1 MSAWRQVARDRELV
15 DRAREVLALL
25 GLEARQALRVEQLSH
40 GEQRALEVGLA
51 LASRPRLV
59 LLDEPMAGM
68 GPDESPRIEKLIQ
81 RVREQTTVLLIEH
94 DVDAVFR
101 LADRVSVL
109 VSGQIIA
116 SGAPAEVR
124 RDARVIDAYLGAD

>member
-1 MSAWRQVARDRELV
+1 
-15 DRAREVLALL
+15 
-25 GLEARQALRVEQLSH
+25 
-40 GEQRALEVGLA
+40 
-51 LASRPRLV
+51 V

-68 GPDESPRIEKLIQ
+68 GPDESQRMEQLIT
-81 RVREQTTVLLIEH
+81 RLREHTTLLLIEH

-116 SGAPAEVR
+116 SGSPDVVR
-124 RDARVIDAYLGAD
+124 RDTQVIGAYLGQE